1 MTSKPTYIVFDIG
14 GTNLRVARVRNNI
27 IEHIEKAPTPTTA
40 REGVTLLGALARK
53 ACREGQMTHALGGFA
68 GVLVDGVVFRAPHLS
83 SWNGTALQALLEK
96 ELGVPTQVF
105 NDASLGGLGEMH
117 HGAGRG
123 AAIGVYITVST
134 GIGGVRIVDGNIDRA
149 TYGFEIGH
157 QLINGTPLE
166 MLASGSALRECFREE
181 PGEFS
186 NMHALT
192 AMADALGDGIYNTI
206 LHWSPDTIVLGGPM
220 IVGSNPIPLSRIIS
234 RVTERLTLF
243 PTVPH
248 IVAATLGDTAT
259 LLGAVV
265 QSEHFEIY

>member
-1 MTSKPTYIVFDIG
+1 MTPKPTHIVFDIG
-14 GTNLRVARVRNNI
+14 GTNVRVARVCDGV

-40 REGVTLLGALARK
+40 REGITLLGALARK
-53 ACREGQMTHALGGFA
+53 ACREGQMTLACGGFA
-68 GVLVDGVVFRAPHLS
+68 GVLVDGIVFRAPHLP
-83 SWNGTALQALLEK
+83 SWNDTPLQRLLEK
-96 ELGVPTQVF
+96 ELGVPTRVF

-117 HGAGRG
+117 HGAGKG
-123 AAIGVYITVST
+123 ASIGVYITVST

-166 MLASGSALRECFREE
+166 MLASGSALRECFHEE
-181 PGEFS
+181 PGQFS
-186 NMHALT
+186 NTHALST
-192 AMADALGDGIYNTI
+192 MADALGDGIYNTI
-206 LHWSPDTIVLGGPM
+206 LHWSPDTIVLGGHM

-243 PTVPH
+243 PKVPR

-259 LLGAVV
+259 LLGAIV
-265 QSEHFEIY
+265 QGEHLKTH